1 MKTKE
6 EVKKVS
12 SKLLLHST
20 TKEKLEAGRTKK
32 KDRMINNQA
41 FRSKEQPIHISYFVA
56 QILGSATA

>member
-12 SKLLLHST
+12 S
-20 TKEKLEAGRTKK
+20 KLEAGRTKK
-32 KDRMINNQA
+32 KDRMINNQV
-41 FRSKEQPIHISYFVA
+41 FRSKGQPIHISYFVA